1 MESVSSKRTSLIG
14 EKMPYKVFCL
24 IVFIIQTSITLLDFK
39 LAQKHRHKNEM
50 DATLVDILAGI
61 SWGMTALWWLFLA
74 ITSPIE

>member
-1 MESVSSKRTSLIG
+1 
-14 EKMPYKVFCL
+14 MPYKVFCL